1 MRRAFS
7 SLLVGGAAASG
18 GGTIKL
24 NWSDCGDSSTHGHI
38 TSLSPTSVVL
48 GTKTSLAGK
57 GTIDKAIPAA
67 TYKVVAKEGF
77 IPIFSH
83 SGDACKPGTIKLPA
97 GVGEINMKGFKCP
110 LSPGD
115 AELDL
120 DLSLS
125 ASIPAKLARITIVLT
140 AESSSGDKALC
151 VQIKTA
157 PENLIVDE
165 EHPENLI
172 PAIGDSEQC
181 QPWGR
186 DCGLHGTKQMGEC
199 CPGLQCVHPT
209 PRHELECRLPSENF
223 AAIASSPDMTGDAMV
238 SENPAQELPPI
249 IGTLVCK
256 LAEMGEPK
264 AIDAICQ
271 KVPIPSCQDALQ
283 KVFDKL
289 LAKCQPGDEDFVE
302 GGKLQLGWIDCG
314 DSSYHAKVTSL
325 TPSTLTI
332 GANTH
337 VVGQGNVDEEVT
349 AGSFSIS
356 SKAIIG
362 PAEHFSGNV
371 CQPKTF
377 NLPMGLAT
385 ITWDGLK
392 CPVAKGQA
400 DVGVNVKLAASIP
413 AKLARTTIDLKA
425 TSSSGHNLICM
436 QMTTAPQQDAT
447 VVV

>member
-1 MRRAFS
+1 M
-7 SLLVGGAAASG
+7 G
-18 GGTIKL
+18 
-24 NWSDCGDSSTHGHI
+24 I
-38 TSLSPTSVVL
+38 T
-48 GTKTSLAGK
+48 
-57 GTIDKAIPAA
+57 
-67 TYKVVAKEGF
+67 
-77 IPIFSH
+77 
-83 SGDACKPGTIKLPA
+83 
-97 GVGEINMKGFKCP
+97 
-110 LSPGD
+110 
-115 AELDL
+115 
-120 DLSLS
+120 
-125 ASIPAKLARITIVLT
+125 
-140 AESSSGDKALC
+140 
-151 VQIKTA
+151 TA
-157 PENLIVDE
+157 PEQAETV
-165 EHPENLI
+165 
-172 PAIGDSEQC
+172 
-181 QPWGR
+181 
-186 DCGLHGTKQMGEC
+186 
-199 CPGLQCVHPT
+199 
-209 PRHELECRLPSENF
+209 
-223 AAIASSPDMTGDAMV
+223 AAIASSPDLTDDAMV

-249 IGTLVCK
+249 VGKLVCK

-271 KVPIPSCQDALQ
+271 KVPIPGCQDALQ

-302 GGKLQLGWIDCG
+302 GGKLQLGWKDCG

-337 VVGQGNVDEEVT
+337 VVGQGNVDEPVT
-349 AGSFSIS
+349 AGSFTIS

-425 TSSSGHNLICM
+425 TSTSGHNLICM
-436 QMTTAPQQDAT
+436 QMTTAPQEGET
-447 VVV
+447 IVV

>member
-1 MRRAFS
+1 
-7 SLLVGGAAASG
+7 
-18 GGTIKL
+18 
-24 NWSDCGDSSTHGHI
+24 
-38 TSLSPTSVVL
+38 
-48 GTKTSLAGK
+48 
-57 GTIDKAIPAA
+57 
-67 TYKVVAKEGF
+67 
-77 IPIFSH
+77 
-83 SGDACKPGTIKLPA
+83 
-97 GVGEINMKGFKCP
+97 
-110 LSPGD
+110 
-115 AELDL
+115 
-120 DLSLS
+120 
-125 ASIPAKLARITIVLT
+125 
-140 AESSSGDKALC
+140 
-151 VQIKTA
+151 
-157 PENLIVDE
+157 
-165 EHPENLI
+165 
-172 PAIGDSEQC
+172 
-181 QPWGR
+181 
-186 DCGLHGTKQMGEC
+186 
-199 CPGLQCVHPT
+199 
-209 PRHELECRLPSENF
+209 
-223 AAIASSPDMTGDAMV
+223 MV
-238 SENPAQELPPI
+238 SENLAQELTPI
-249 IGTLVCK
+249 VGTLVCK
-256 LAEMGEPK
+256 LAKMIGRK

-271 KVPIPSCQDALQ
+271 IVPIHRCKDTLQ

-289 LAKCQPGDEDFVE
+289 LALTKCQPGDEDFVE
-302 GGKLQLGWIDCG
+302 GGKLQLGWKDCG